1 MINDQWLKVNEI
13 GLLYNKFYLN
23 EWTIRI
29 KEIEC
34 SINIVT
40 GRQFWISVRHKDKT
54 LNLSVKQS
62 IDILV
67 QI

>member
-1 MINDQWLKVNEI
+1 MVNEI
-13 GLLYNKFYLN
+13 GLLYTKFYLN

-40 GRQFWISVRHKDKT
+40 GQQFWISVRHKDKT

>member
-1 MINDQWLKVNEI
+1 MINDQWLMINEI
-13 GLLYNKFYLN
+13 GLLYHKFYLN

-29 KEIEC
+29 KEFEC

-40 GRQFWISVRHKDKT
+40 GQQFWISVRHKDKT